1 MHIAVRGQAR
11 AYVSA
16 PARATGARRTWLR
29 FDRPRAAHFRSVVRD
44 AAHGPRK
51 FSGFLDGAR
60 WHVNCTASPRRLL
73 LPILLPSEEEG
84 AMPNGYEVMTEFSP
98 ETEQFEDE
106 ASAMAGRGRS
116 GRWIRAGR
124 NIIVVNA

>member
-1 MHIAVRGQAR
+1 VARQLHCIAMTA
-11 AYVSA
+11 AATDSA
-16 PARATGARRTWLR
+16 P
-29 FDRPRAAHFRSVVRD
+29 
-44 AAHGPRK
+44 
-51 FSGFLDGAR
+51 
-60 WHVNCTASPRRLL
+60 
-73 LPILLPSEEEG
+73 EEEG